1 MTRKSTISRV
11 SFVLSGALF
20 AFSLSAFAQHA
31 IPQGTTLPVRLDSS
45 ISLNSKPGA
54 RITARVMQNVPL
66 PNNENVREGSK
77 LVGHVIAVYPPDAN
91 GRSQVSIRF
100 EELIASGRTIPVSTR
115 LIALAGFMA
124 VEQAQ
129 IPAMGPD
136 RGTPANA
143 WNTTQIGGD
152 EVYRGG
158 GPVMEGSQVIGRPT
172 PHGVLINASS
182 STLSSCGGVVDS
194 SVPRAL
200 WLFSADACGVYDI
213 AGLTIAQTGQS
224 EPLGQIVLSSSRD
237 KLSVPSG
244 SGMLLNVVTRDNSG
258 ASN

>member
-77 LVGHVIAVYPPDAN
+77 LVGHVIAAYPPDAN

-100 EELIASGRTIPVSTR
+100 EELIASGRAIPVSTS
-115 LIALAGFMA
+115 LTALAGFMA

-129 IPAMGPD
+129 IPATGPD
-136 RGTPANA
+136 RGTPSNA
-143 WNTTQIGGD
+143 WTTTQIGGD

>member
-1 MTRKSTISRV
+1 MTPKLTISKV
-11 SFVLSGALF
+11 SLVLSGALF
-20 AFSLSAFAQHA
+20 AFSLSAFAQDA

-66 PNNENVREGSK
+66 PNNEKVREGSK

-100 EELIASGRTIPVSTR
+100 EELIASGRAIPVSTS
-115 LIALAGFMA
+115 LTALAGFMA

-129 IPAMGPD
+129 IPATGPD
-136 RGTPANA
+136 RGTPSNA
-143 WNTTQIGGD
+143 WTTTQIGGD

-172 PHGVLINASS
+172 PHGVLINAGSATAS
-182 STLSSCGGVVDS
+182 NCGGVVDS

-213 AGLTIAQTGQS
+213 AGLAITQTGQS

-244 SGMLLNVVTRDNSG
+244 SGMLLSVVTRNRQG

>member
-1 MTRKSTISRV
+1 MTRKSTIGKV
-11 SFVLSGALF
+11 SFILSGALF

-31 IPQGTTLPVRLDSS
+31 IPQGITLPVRLDSS

-194 SVPRAL
+194 SVPRSAVVV
-200 WLFSADACGVYDI
+200 FSRCVRRLRHRRLDDRTDGPVRAVGTNRLVVE
-213 AGLTIAQTGQS
+213 QGQAVRAERQRNAS
-224 EPLGQIVLSSSRD
+224 ECRYP
-237 KLSVPSG
+237 
-244 SGMLLNVVTRDNSG
+244 
-258 ASN
+258 